1 MQRILEAL
9 MTQYLEL
16 GKLELKDSSLRI
28 SLARKQKATDAGQLR
43 YL

>member
-16 GKLELKDSSLRI
+16 GKLELKDSSLRA
-28 SLARKQKATDAGQLR
+28 SKKQQTLAN
-43 YL
+43 